1 MLKFKNNVLPLVLA
15 LHKNKVHFISSQHP
29 DSNIRFLKKQRRVKM
44 NLYKEKL
51 IMPTLH
57 KVIQF
62 IRQLTKKYTKLL
74 MAILKIQILSNYLF
88 HHKAKMKLLYKNFN
102 QKLQA
107 KIEKVINK
115 VNDNNEHLP

>member
-1 MLKFKNNVLPLVLA
+1 
-15 LHKNKVHFISSQHP
+15 
-29 DSNIRFLKKQRRVKM
+29 M